1 MALEVW
7 YYGLSESFDFNV
19 QYSFSFLVSC
29 KTEACIAL
37 FPPILQQYVQTPG
50 HIQGSTILFNR
61 CPNKSTNRA
70 LSPLRNTRENANAN
84 GVLFATFLPA
94 LPCPLPKDHKTSNSL
109 SPTLLPGLPILA
121 RLGLCTSP
129 LLLDLFKLGL
139 PLLLD
144 LRRRT
149 AQTDEKLAALE
160 LLGQS
165 HSRPLARVFGAQ
177 SSDFSNVCF
186 FEMVLFLVY
195 WSHGWW
201 Q

>member
-1 MALEVW
+1 VSLLISMYKYRVL
-7 YYGLSESFDFNV
+7 
-19 QYSFSFLVSC
+19 FSGFAQ
-29 KTEACIAL
+29 TDACIAL

-50 HIQGSTILFNR
+50 HIQGRTIPFNR

-84 GVLFATFLPA
+84 GVLFATFC
-94 LPCPLPKDHKTSNSL
+94 LPCLALFPRTTRLLDSL
-109 SPTLLPGLPILA
+109 SPILLPGLPVLT